1 MENSS
6 GLTKTILFMKFKLTL
21 SFFISIFILNVKCQ
35 DISFKKELIDNM
47 INAIENQNDLEFI
60 MERKERN
67 KKGFHKGSFYAKMRN
82 KPFKLY
88 IKNFKPKEGSEILY
102 IDGENNNKALINPNF
117 FPYINISMRPENSLL
132 LAGGHHCVKELGF
145 SFINKTFKNY
155 QRIYGDNFYKMM
167 EYEGIYKW
175 KDRRCYKLTIDYKDY
190 KILQYN
196 ANEGESMYDIARR
209 DFLNIG
215 KLREYNPNLDADE
228 QLKENQKQYI
238 KPDHNIIEANSD
250 GVRTTTLDSYLNGYA
265 NRIIAFR
272 PKLEDEDIKIILK
285 SLYSFLGF
293 DYDFDFDLTSGEK
306 QACSEIIYRSYN
318 GMGNIN
324 IELEEVLGAT
334 TLSGDKLLNYFI
346 NDGESTLLFLAVENE
361 ARPNKA
367 KIYESTEAYEYI
379 KANVPGV
386 IKR

>member
-67 KKGFHKGSFYAKMRN
+67 KKGYHKGSFYAKMRN

-215 KLREYNPNLDADE
+215 KLREYNPNFDADE
-228 QLKENQKQYI
+228 QLKENQKLTIHSHYA
-238 KPDHNIIEANSD
+238 KKSIIF
-250 GVRTTTLDSYLNGYA
+250 LDVENYFPIYQM
-265 NRIIAFR
+265 IY
-272 PKLEDEDIKIILK
+272 DEEGLYEK
-285 SLYSFLGF
+285 YSFSNLVINKTF
-293 DYDFDFDLTSGEK
+293 REEEFESNYEAYDF
-306 QACSEIIYRSYN
+306 
-318 GMGNIN
+318 
-324 IELEEVLGAT
+324 
-334 TLSGDKLLNYFI
+334 
-346 NDGESTLLFLAVENE
+346 
-361 ARPNKA
+361 
-367 KIYESTEAYEYI
+367 
-379 KANVPGV
+379 
-386 IKR
+386 